1 NCPAQ
6 IQRKLEHFASREAMD
21 IYGLGSSLIARL
33 IETGQIKWIPD
44 IYHLDYNKIA
54 EMERMGKKSADNLQK
69 AIEASKTKNFDRVLF
84 ALGIRH
90 IGSITARTLAQHFK
104 NIDALIMAK
113 EEELLSVPDI
123 GSIVARSIIGFF
135 SQKSNRELID
145 SLRKVG
151 LQFTYISPQSSAI
164 LAGKTFL
171 ITGTLPNYSRKDME
185 TLITEH
191 GGKILSGV
199 SKQLNYLIV
208 GENPGSKLDKARQL
222 GTVKIISEAELLD
235 MLQ

>member
-1 NCPAQ
+1 M
-6 IQRKLEHFASREAMD
+6 IIIKLPRWKEWGENQ
-21 IYGLGSSLIARL
+21 L
-33 IETGQIKWIPD
+33 
-44 IYHLDYNKIA
+44 
-54 EMERMGKKSADNLQK
+54 K
-69 AIEASKTKNFDRVLF
+69 AIEASKTRNFDRVLF

-90 IGSITARTLAQHFK
+90 IGLITARTLAQHFK
-104 NIDALIMAK
+104 NIDALIAAN

-123 GSIVARSIIGFF
+123 GSIIALSIIGFF
-135 SQKSNRELID
+135 SQKSNLQMID
-145 SLRKVG
+145 ALKEVG
-151 LQFTYISPQSSAI
+151 LQFAYKSTQSSDI

-171 ITGTLPNYSRKDME
+171 ITGTLPSYGRKDME
-185 TLITEH
+185 TLIMEH

-208 GENPGSKLDKARQL
+208 GENPGSKLDKAHQL